1 MGCRCVGPVEV
12 TVYNLPASAEGQQVR
27 QFFASKGIP
36 YEEFDA
42 AVDPQ
47 ALLKLGEL
55 SGQVER
61 PAVIVD
67 GQLFVGFDRS
77 QLESAV
83 PSLF

>member
-1 MGCRCVGPVEV
+1 
-12 TVYNLPASAEGQQVR
+12 
-27 QFFASKGIP
+27 
-36 YEEFDA
+36 
-42 AVDPQ
+42 
-47 ALLKLGEL
+47 L

>member
-12 TVYNLPASAEGQQVR
+12 TLYNLPASAEGR
-27 QFFASKGIP
+27 ELRHFFDSKGVL

-42 AVDPQ
+42 AADPQ
-47 ALLKLGEL
+47 ALQKLREL
-55 SGQVER
+55 SGQDAR

-67 GQLFVGFDRS
+67 GRLFVGFDRP